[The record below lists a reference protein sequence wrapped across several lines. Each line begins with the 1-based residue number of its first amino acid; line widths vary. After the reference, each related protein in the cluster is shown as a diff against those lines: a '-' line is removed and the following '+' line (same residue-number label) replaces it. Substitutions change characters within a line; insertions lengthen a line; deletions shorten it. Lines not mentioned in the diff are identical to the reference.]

1 MLVLAALLT
10 FLYALVNALGAWLVV
25 RRKLWVASLFM
36 VAAAL
41 LIVSVLGL
49 LTFADFALPLL
60 LLSVSAASTASFL
73 NAHVILGNVVWRFH
87 MLRAAVGAVIYFCAW
102 LALRG

>member
-10 FLYALVNALGAWLVV
+10 LIYALVNALGAWLVV
-25 RRKLWVASLFM
+25 RRKLWVAVLFM

-41 LIVSVLGL
+41 LIVSVVGL
-49 LTFADFALPLL
+49 LSFADYALPLVL
-60 LLSVSAASTASFL
+60 FSVSAASVASFL
-73 NAHVILGNVVWRFH
+73 NAHVVLGNVVWRFH
-87 MLRAAVGAVIYFCAW
+87 VLRAAVGAVIYFCAW